1 MYSRASPVCV
11 AGCEG
16 TAQARLGSC
25 GHQGF
30 NIHIR
35 DWEDLSKLH
44 TTVLD
49 LGSSLKRDGGKL
61 LPCRAIA

>member
-1 MYSRASPVCV
+1 MWQAVRA
-11 AGCEG
+11 
-16 TAQARLGSC
+16 L
-25 GHQGF
+25 HKQGWAHVDIKAL

-44 TTVLD
+44 TTVLA